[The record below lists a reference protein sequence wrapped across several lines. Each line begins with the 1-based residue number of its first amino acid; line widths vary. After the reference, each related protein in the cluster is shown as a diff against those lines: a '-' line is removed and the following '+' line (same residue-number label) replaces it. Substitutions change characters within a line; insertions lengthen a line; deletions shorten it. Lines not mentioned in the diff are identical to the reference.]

1 MKPTKKELEVMKCL
15 WNQAPLSCD
24 EILQS
29 NKAIMGTEKAVHELL
44 RSLQKKNMV
53 YIAETRPATRKPIQ
67 LYAPSI
73 TSIEYMNHEITSNIM
88 FNADTLPLLF
98 QSLIKGVR
106 KKETMNQIYDMVE
119 KARRELK

>member
-1 MKPTKKELEVMKCL
+1 
-15 WNQAPLSCD
+15 
-24 EILQS
+24 
-29 NKAIMGTEKAVHELL
+29 
-44 RSLQKKNMV
+44 MV